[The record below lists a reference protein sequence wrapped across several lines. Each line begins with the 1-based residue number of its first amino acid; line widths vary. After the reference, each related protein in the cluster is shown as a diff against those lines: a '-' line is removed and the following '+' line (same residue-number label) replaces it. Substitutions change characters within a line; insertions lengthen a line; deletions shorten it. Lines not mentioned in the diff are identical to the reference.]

1 MEKIPF
7 NYMLCFNETCSK
19 KSECLRSSV
28 RAFLTTEEPSIK
40 ILNPLC
46 YPKDNADCQH
56 FRSNKKITL
65 AWGIKNIFDNINYK
79 TAKSIKADMLK
90 KFSKGTYYRI
100 CHEQRPV
107 KPEEQEI
114 IQKIFNDNGVK
125 EAPNYSRLTQ
135 EYNW

>member
-7 NYMLCFNETCSK
+7 NYMLCLNEDCPK
-19 KSECLRSSV
+19 KSECLRNSA
-28 RAFLTTEEPSIK
+28 RAFLTTEESSIR

-46 YPKDNADCQH
+46 YPQNDDDCQH

-65 AWGIKNIFDNINYK
+65 AWGIKNIFDNVNYK
-79 TAKSIKADMLK
+79 TAKRIKADMLE

-100 CHEQRPV
+100 SYEQRPV
-107 KPEEQEI
+107 KPDEQEI
-114 IQKIFNDNGVK
+114 IQRIFNDNGVK

-135 EYNW
+135 EYDW

>member
-7 NYMLCFNETCSK
+7 NYMFCFNEACPK
-19 KSECLRSSV
+19 KSECLRNSA
-28 RAFLTTEEPSIK
+28 RAFLTAEEPSIK

-46 YPKDNADCQH
+46 YPKDNAYCQH
-56 FRSNKKITL
+56 FRSNQKITL

-79 TAKSIKADMLK
+79 TAKSIKADMLQT
-90 KFSKGTYYRI
+90 FSKGTYYRI
-100 CHEQRPV
+100 LHEQRPV
-107 KPEEQEI
+107 NPDEQET
-114 IQKIFNDNGVK
+114 IQKIFNNNGIK